1 MKSHPQILC
10 FVLLVLPVVFIGR
23 SEVVSAQESQAPRI
37 ELLTMNG
44 SKPNLSATG
53 EGITSYKIGDLYNR
67 GATQIDLVKQADA
80 RFKIEL
86 PLGYSIFNNL
96 IYGVETKAVF
106 TGPTDVTFK
115 LSSVRTKE
123 TFNQLRILYAEY
135 DLAEPDVPKWIDATF
150 AEDALQRAA
159 DWLSAAEIKQRSRDF
174 ETRTLHA
181 VTRYDEPLL
190 MIVALLDPTK
200 ARDKLT
206 ADLVINGAVTEQVT
220 EGRLV
225 TYELKITNK
234 GPDTANAISLHATP
248 SFSFLSVKAS
258 VGKCNMAGQNVYCKF
273 PELEKGKTIEVKIV
287 ERSEW
292 NRHFPNAPP
301 GYETPTTM
309 VSKFISVGAT
319 EQDPS
324 PGNNELRLT
333 TEVFPDSNKAP
344 IIEILSPTLFEQFP
358 GPRAVVPI
366 RFKASDPDGFIK
378 KLELFTHS
386 MEPVPPKSLGEPTL
400 QSDGEYELI
409 YRNAPFG
416 RNWVKI
422 VATDNLGRVETLDAP
437 EFFINGTSK
446 VEIINPKAGD
456 KLGLVDGEFS
466 VTIHATNP
474 SGPLKKVSL
483 DVWNSDA
490 NPIGNDDYVVKLKF
504 CYRRCRLQ
512 AIAIDENGIET
523 RSQYVE
529 FTMMRLPE
537 AQLRWFDGEY
547 SREFEAGKSMKFS
560 ELVLLPSADHQ
571 EVGHDAK
578 ISKLEIFVNGLRLCT
593 VDSPQLGYGE
603 CTWRPSPGKYRL
615 QTVATD
621 EDGAVG
627 KSDEIEVVIERP

>member
-1 MKSHPQILC
+1 MKSYLQILC
-10 FVLLVLPVVFIGR
+10 VVSLVLPVVVIGR
-23 SEVVSAQESQAPRI
+23 AEVVSAQESQAPRI

-67 GATQIDLVKQADA
+67 GATQIDLVKPADA
-80 RFKIEL
+80 PFKIEL

-106 TGPTDVTFK
+106 TGPTDITFK
-115 LSSVRTKE
+115 LPSARTKE

-150 AEDALQRAA
+150 VDDALQDAA
-159 DWLSAAEIKQRSRDF
+159 GWLSEAEIKQRSRDF

-181 VTRYDEPLL
+181 VTRENRPLV

-200 ARDKLT
+200 VRDKHT
-206 ADLVINGAVTEQVT
+206 ADLVINGTATEQVT
-220 EGRLV
+220 EGRSV
-225 TYELKITNK
+225 TYELTITNK
-234 GPDTANAISLHATP
+234 GPDTANAISLHSTP

-273 PELEKGKTIEVKIV
+273 PELEKGKTIKVTIV

-324 PGNNELRLT
+324 PDNNELHLT
-333 TEVFPDSNKAP
+333 TEVFPDSNKGP
-344 IIEILSPTLFEQFP
+344 VIEILNPTSSQEFP
-358 GPRAVVPI
+358 GPKAAVPI

-378 KLELFTHS
+378 KLELLTHS

-400 QSDGEYELI
+400 QSEGEYELI
-409 YRNAPFG
+409 YRDAPFG
-416 RNWVKI
+416 TNWVRI
-422 VATDNLGRVETLDAP
+422 VAIDNLGRVATVDAP

-456 KLGLVDGEFS
+456 KLDFVDGEFT

-483 DVWNSDA
+483 GFWNSDA
-490 NPIGNDDYVVKLKF
+490 TPIGNDDYIVKLKS
-504 CYRRCRLQ
+504 CYRRCQLQ
-512 AIAIDENGIET
+512 AIAVDEKGIET
-523 RSQYVE
+523 RSKQVE
-529 FTMMRLPE
+529 FTMMRPPK
-537 AQLRWFDGEY
+537 ARLRYYDGEY
-547 SREFEAGKSMKFS
+547 SRDFEAGKSMKVS
-560 ELVLLPSADHQ
+560 ELLLLPSAEHM

-578 ISKLEIFVNGLRLCT
+578 ISKLEIFANGLRLCT
-593 VDSPQLGYGE
+593 EDSPQLGYGE
-603 CTWRPSPGKYRL
+603 CLWKPSPGKYRL

-627 KSDEIEVVIERP
+627 KSDEMEVVIESP